1 MLKPLTVMGT
11 LVAGLLLTAGGGC
24 QAMPSP
30 LPTADS
36 DAGAVTAL
44 ATTAVSEPAVE
55 ATATAGVSPTA
66 QPIVTPTASPIVA
79 ATATHTPGPTVR
91 FTPTSPS
98 DPIAAEAARNPAG
111 TGPKATFVMVPEQS
125 SVTYSIGEI
134 LLQEDNQLAT
144 VVGKTNRI
152 QGQFKLNYSDPSASQ
167 FGFFVVNIGSLNSS
181 QPERDQALQE
191 EWLEWARYPL
201 GSFAVKEVR
210 NFPADAEPG
219 QPIEF
224 QLVGAMTIKET
235 TREVTWDVIAR
246 LDGERLRGTATT
258 FVALADFNMSPPG
271 LPGVLKVVDG
281 VTVTVDFTFRKPEPT
296 PVLRST

>member
-11 LVAGLLLTAGGGC
+11 LMAGLLLTAGGGC
-24 QAMPSP
+24 QPTPSARP
-30 LPTADS
+30 IADS
-36 DAGAVTAL
+36 DAGAVAAL
-44 ATTAVSEPAVE
+44 ATAVE
-55 ATATAGVSPTA
+55 ATATAGVDPTA
-66 QPIVTPTASPIVA
+66 QPTVTPTASPIVA
-79 ATATHTPGPTVR
+79 ATPTVR
-91 FTPTSPS
+91 LTATSPS
-98 DPIAAEAARNPAG
+98 DPTAAEAARNSAAS
-111 TGPKATFVMVPEQS
+111 GPKATFVMVPEES
-125 SVTYSIGEI
+125 SVTYSVGEI
-134 LLQEDNQLAT
+134 LLQEDNRLET
-144 VVGKTNRI
+144 VVGKTNQI

-167 FGFFVVNIGSLNSS
+167 FGFFVVNIGSLNSG
-181 QPERDQALQE
+181 QPERDLALRE

-210 NFPADAEPG
+210 NFPANAEPG

-235 TREVTWDVIAR
+235 TREVTWDVIAK

-271 LPGVLKVVDG
+271 LPGVLEVVDG